1 MNIRT
6 LRFIALVLAA
16 LTVGMKLAHTLE
28 LPVKLEWG
36 ADLYFP
42 VQTALY
48 RYFAI
53 FGPIVD
59 LGAII
64 ALSVLVFQLR
74 GKPAF
79 TLTAIGLGSMLV
91 SLAIWALIVG
101 PANAQITTWLTTHTV
116 PADWMVWRARWQ
128 YGQAGCFVF
137 DLTGF
142 CCVLLAALRDTPRD

>member
-1 MNIRT
+1 MSLRA
-6 LRFIALVLAA
+6 LRFLALVFAA

-64 ALSVLVFQLR
+64 ALGGLVFRLR

-79 TLTAIGLGSMLV
+79 TLTALGLGSMLV
-91 SLAIWALIVG
+91 SLAIWALIVA
-101 PANAQITTWLTTHTV
+101 PASARIAPWSTTHTV
-116 PADWMVWRARWQ
+116 PTDWMVWRARWQ
-128 YGQAGCFVF
+128 FGQAGCFAF
-137 DLTGF
+137 DFLGF
-142 CCVLLAALRDTPRD
+142 CAVLLGTVRDTSRD